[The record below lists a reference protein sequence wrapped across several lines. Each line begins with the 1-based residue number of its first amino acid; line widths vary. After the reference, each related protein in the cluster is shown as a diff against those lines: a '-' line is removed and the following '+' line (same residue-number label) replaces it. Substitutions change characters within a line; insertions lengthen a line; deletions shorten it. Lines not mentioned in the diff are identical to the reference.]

1 MKEIILVGLITGGL
15 MGMLLCSA
23 FRFTMNR
30 TAEGPSPLGRFL
42 ALGALFL
49 VSALMVG
56 PALSV
61 IYRVLMIRFFGAYAW
76 WIFGL
81 MHTVILAIG
90 INYVAWRRRLPD
102 LPLIVMIN
110 LGATLVLGWGIPFLY
125 FLLD

>member
-15 MGMLLCSA
+15 MGVLLCSA

-30 TAEGPSPLGRFL
+30 TPEGPSPLGRFL
-42 ALGALFL
+42 ALGVLFL
-49 VSALMVG
+49 VSLLMVG

-61 IYRVLMIRFFGAYAW
+61 VYRVLMIRFLGSYAW

-81 MHTVILAIG
+81 MHTLVLAVG
-90 INYVAWRRRLPD
+90 INFFAWRRRLPD

-110 LGATLVLGWGIPFLY
+110 LGSALVLGWGIPFLY